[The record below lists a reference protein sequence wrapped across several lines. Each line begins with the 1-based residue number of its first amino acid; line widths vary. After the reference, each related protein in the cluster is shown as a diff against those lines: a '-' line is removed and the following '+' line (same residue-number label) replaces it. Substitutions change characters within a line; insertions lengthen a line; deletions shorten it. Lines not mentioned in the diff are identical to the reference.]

1 MNRRGFLYSLGS
13 AVMAVAMDVLPKF
26 DRAEPRKQVEFKREI
41 NLVWTTPEDY
51 NYGQIIRSPF
61 GLSGR

>member
-26 DRAEPRKQVEFKREI
+26 AKEPIKLRLETAEMV
-41 NLVWTTPEDY
+41 VPEAY

-61 GLSGR
+61 GLSGRVNL